1 MNSTNPL
8 LVHAALAAGLYPKI
22 LSIDPKNAQLRT
34 IANNQHT
41 FLHPSSVNFGKNV
54 PDFGVNHLVY
64 FTLMYGIGHINIRA
78 ISNNSFC
85 RHSKRLYA
93 WETGPV
99 DDLALLLL
107 CGDCESKVLDL
118 CDTVVDSIA

>member
-1 MNSTNPL
+1 MSSSARYGRNRTRLVTLPSELDMNSTNPL

-54 PDFGVNHLVY
+54 PDFGGKPSGLLYSYVRYRAHNY
-64 FTLMYGIGHINIRA
+64 PNNI
-78 ISNNSFC
+78 
-85 RHSKRLYA
+85 
-93 WETGPV
+93 
-99 DDLALLLL
+99 
-107 CGDCESKVLDL
+107 
-118 CDTVVDSIA
+118 